1 LQLVGHVGRP
11 ENRPVVTSLVDHRRS
26 LVRVLGRD
34 LDLVGYFDAL
44 DRALQRHVPFDASC
58 WLSLDPGTALPTSHF
73 SREYGIPQLMGL
85 VANEFLED
93 DVNKFATLMR
103 QDRPVATLRQAT
115 DAVLSRSR
123 RYLEFLTPLGYGDG
137 DEVRA
142 VFREDGVV
150 WGAAALHRRSGAFS
164 EREIDLLTDVGE
176 LIAFGIRRT
185 ILRTALAR
193 GHDPE
198 APGLIL
204 LRGDDTVESVTPA
217 AERWLAELFE
227 EPSAAGTPPL
237 TVVSIATRA
246 RRAAAT
252 TDAVP
257 VSVRLP
263 RRSGGWLRMDG
274 SCLDGDPPGRV
285 AVIISPAREPE
296 VASLIVEIYGLSSRE
311 REVTRL
317 VLHGYST
324 QDMAAALNVSPYT
337 VQDHLKSI
345 FRKVGVRSR
354 RELVSQLFLQQ
365 VAPRLS
371 AGMQLG
377 SDGWFSSH
385 GPEASVNL
393 R

>member
-1 LQLVGHVGRP
+1 MA
-11 ENRPVVTSLVDHRRS
+11 TSLNEHRHS

-34 LDLVGYFDAL
+34 LDLVGYFDAV
-44 DRALQRHVPFDASC
+44 DRAMQRHVPFDASC

-73 SREYGIPQLMGL
+73 SREYGVPQLMGL

-93 DVNKFATLMR
+93 DVNKFATLIR
-103 QDRPVATLRQAT
+103 KDPPVATLRRAT
-115 DAVLSRSR
+115 NGLPTLSR
-123 RYLEFLTPLGYGDG
+123 RYVDFLTPLGYGDG
-137 DEVRA
+137 DELRA
-142 VFREDGVV
+142 VFSEGSLV
-150 WGAAALHRRSGAFS
+150 WGAVALHRRSGAFN
-164 EREIDLLTDVGE
+164 EREMDLIADAGE

-185 ILRTALAR
+185 ILRSALTNVY
-193 GHDPE
+193 DPE

-204 LRGDDTVESVTPA
+204 LRGDDTIESVTAA
-217 AERWLAELFE
+217 AERWLGELFDAHL
-227 EPSAAGTPPL
+227 AASSVPL
-237 TVVSIATRA
+237 TVLSIASRTRQ
-246 RRAAAT
+246 AASIG
-252 TDAVP
+252 DAVP

-296 VASLIVEIYGLSSRE
+296 VASLIVEVYGLSNRE

-324 QDMAAALNVSPYT
+324 HDIAETLHLSPYT
-337 VQDHLKSI
+337 IQDHLKSI
-345 FRKVGVRSR
+345 FLKVGVRSR

-365 VAPRLS
+365 VAPRLT
-371 AGMQLG
+371 AGMQPG
-377 SDGWFSSH
+377 SDGWFASRSL
-385 GPEASVNL
+385 EARVQT